1 MWLVHVMQLQIQ
13 TRNKHFADHS
23 SSQQQGMCFCT
34 LRKIQLPFHIHTI
47 ARSFIFILNCTAWH
61 SVKEQLYIK
70 DDTAVKLTCCTITI
84 FWFQYL
90 RTIIIALLQS
100 GRILELDVSYIHKY
114 VHQCIQVNPKK
125 CWAACSNSINLDVR
139 LVKLVTLTRLAR
151 SSAHKTWTIKG
162 Q

>member
-1 MWLVHVMQLQIQ
+1 MQLQIH
-13 TRNKHFADHS
+13 TRNKHFADHP

-34 LRKIQLPFHIHTI
+34 QRKIHLPFHIRTI
-47 ARSFIFILNCTAWH
+47 ARSFFFFFLFLNCIAWH
-61 SVKEQLYIK
+61 SLKEQLYIE
-70 DDTAVKLTCCTITI
+70 DDTAVKLTYCTMTI

-90 RTIIIALLQS
+90 RTITIARLQS
-100 GRILELDVSYIHKY
+100 GRTLELDVSYIHIY
-114 VHQCIQVNPKK
+114 VQRRIQVNPKK

-139 LVKLVTLTRLAR
+139 LVKLVALTRLAR